1 MSVDKVVANIVLFI
15 MYAYFFGHQSIKRY
29 IDKAVITTKH
39 SEKPSSIIPPGYYQ
53 YNIVIVSKHFADGH
67 FIAALTIFPMNPDQ
81 KGSNWKQYDKNLAL
95 CLNLTGNK
103 FIDCVEDKSYSI
115 SEILPDYSACEVK
128 HFYVSEWW
136 GLAKS
141 VEIEEG
147 AISNNVLS
155 TPFIHLN
162 ENITYMIMLTDPK
175 LQLYTA
181 SPDVISRSLLTIKQ
195 EAGQYHF
202 YVKVDM

>member
-1 MSVDKVVANIVLFI
+1 MSK
-15 MYAYFFGHQSIKRY
+15 YF
-29 IDKAVITTKH
+29 D
-39 SEKPSSIIPPGYYQ
+39 
-53 YNIVIVSKHFADGH
+53 DGH

-95 CLNLTGNK
+95 CQNLTGNP

-181 SPDVISRSLLTIKQ
+181 SPDVISRSLITIKQ
-195 EAGQYHF
+195 QAGQYHF
-202 YVKVDM
+202 YVKVDV

>member
-1 MSVDKVVANIVLFI
+1 MLTSSVTNLSKDTL
-15 MYAYFFGHQSIKRY
+15 IKLSSQQNTARNHLLSFLQ
-29 IDKAVITTKH
+29 VIT
-39 SEKPSSIIPPGYYQ
+39 IIEH
-53 YNIVIVSKHFADGH
+53 NIVIVSKYLDDGH

-81 KGSNWKQYDKNLAL
+81 KGSNWKQYDRNLAL
-95 CLNLTGNK
+95 CLNLTGNP

-181 SPDVISRSLLTIKQ
+181 SPDVISRSLITIKQ
-195 EAGQYHF
+195 QAGQYHF
-202 YVKVDM
+202 YVKVGM